1 MVNDVIYA
9 AEVVGSFNDI
19 VHVHRFI
26 CDADCVGFKDVS
38 GLLVCEFAAF
48 DVVGVV
54 CEVNL
59 CTVVDAS
66 AELRFFF
73 FSKAAQKGRAFFF
86 CAFWDAGI
94 CRYVPSFAC

>member
-26 CDADCVGFKDVS
+26 CYADCVGFEDVS

-48 DVVGVV
+48 DVV
-54 CEVNL
+54 
-59 CTVVDAS
+59 
-66 AELRFFF
+66 
-73 FSKAAQKGRAFFF
+73 
-86 CAFWDAGI
+86 
-94 CRYVPSFAC
+94 